1 MRRKFRAAP
10 ARTPPPHERGGTI
23 NAASSSAGKGEIGGG
38 GGGGGEFEIFDN
50 LDARFRVFFIL
61 HTYEGGSEMCRN
73 ERVEEVGGNNGCMW
87 GGGGRGFT
95 QGQLQDLRQFQ
106 LFMRP
111 ITEERKG
118 SLL

>member
-1 MRRKFRAAP
+1 MPLP
-10 ARTPPPHERGGTI
+10 ARQERGKSEGTEEAEGGSLKFSTI
-23 NAASSSAGKGEIGGG
+23 WMRASEC
-38 GGGGGEFEIFDN
+38 
-50 LDARFRVFFIL
+50 FFIL
-61 HTYEGGSEMCRN
+61 HTYDGGSEMCRN

-95 QGQLQDLRQFQ
+95 QGQLQNLGQFQ
-106 LFMRP
+106 LFISL